1 MDFPSQDWEFN
12 NLNDFDTA
20 PPTISGD
27 YTFELYAQL
36 RATGRIL
43 DNFRAVLDGS
53 KMLYINAS
61 LTDMIPSDQFKGWS
75 YRTQK
80 QPRDLA
86 LRRNMLSTAW
96 MDMPASLLFN
106 DASVHDENGNV
117 VRNDTFMA
125 LLENLPKSGPNT
137 AAVQY
142 CVVIGADRRPALQ
155 FQCLSASAV
164 VLSGKHNNLQIA
176 TSLYG
181 YKLNM
186 TAYTA
191 TKFPA

>member
-1 MDFPSQDWEFN
+1 MDFPSQVWEFN
-12 NLNDFDTA
+12 DLDDFDTA

-43 DNFRAVLDGS
+43 DNFRAVLGGS

-75 YRTQK
+75 YRTQRHPK
-80 QPRDLA
+80 DLA

-106 DASVHDENGNV
+106 DASIHDENGNV
-117 VRNDTFMA
+117 VANDTFMA
-125 LLENLPKSGPNT
+125 LLENLPESGPDT
-137 AAVQY
+137 AAVRY
-142 CVVIGADRRPALQ
+142 CVVIGADSRPALQ
-155 FQCLSASAV
+155 FQCLPASAV
-164 VLSGKHNNLQIA
+164 VLSGKA
-176 TSLYG
+176 AFKG
-181 YKLNM
+181 
-186 TAYTA
+186 
-191 TKFPA
+191 

>member
-12 NLNDFDTA
+12 DLDDFDTA

-27 YTFELYAQL
+27 YTFELYAQV

-43 DNFRAVLDGS
+43 DNFRTVLGGS

-75 YRTQK
+75 YRTQRH
-80 QPRDLA
+80 PRDLA
-86 LRRNMLSTAW
+86 LWRNMLSTAW

-106 DASVHDENGNV
+106 DASIHDENGNV
-117 VRNDTFMA
+117 VGNDTFMA
-125 LLENLPKSGPNT
+125 LR
-137 AAVQY
+137 Y

-155 FQCLSASAV
+155 FQCLPASAV
-164 VLSGKHNNLQIA
+164 VLSGKA
-176 TSLYG
+176 AFKG
-181 YKLNM
+181 
-186 TAYTA
+186 
-191 TKFPA
+191 

>member
-12 NLNDFDTA
+12 DLDDFDTA

-27 YTFELYAQL
+27 YTIELYAQL

-43 DNFRAVLDGS
+43 DNFWAVLGGS

-75 YRTQK
+75 YRTQRH
-80 QPRDLA
+80 PRDLA

-106 DASVHDENGNV
+106 DASIHDENGNLV
-117 VRNDTFMA
+117 GNDTFMA
-125 LLENLPKSGPNT
+125 LLENLPESGPDT
-137 AAVQY
+137 AAVRY
-142 CVVIGADRRPALQ
+142 CVVIGADRHPALQ
-155 FQCLSASAV
+155 FQCLPASAV
-164 VLSGKHNNLQIA
+164 VLSGKA
-176 TSLYG
+176 AFKG
-181 YKLNM
+181 
-186 TAYTA
+186 
-191 TKFPA
+191 

>member
-12 NLNDFDTA
+12 DLDDFDTA

-27 YTFELYAQL
+27 YTFELYSQL

-61 LTDMIPSDQFKGWS
+61 LTDMIPFDQFKGWS

-96 MDMPASLLFN
+96 MDMLASLLFN
-106 DASVHDENGNV
+106 VSI
-117 VRNDTFMA
+117 
-125 LLENLPKSGPNT
+125 GP
-137 AAVQY
+137 
-142 CVVIGADRRPALQ
+142 
-155 FQCLSASAV
+155 
-164 VLSGKHNNLQIA
+164 
-176 TSLYG
+176 
-181 YKLNM
+181 
-186 TAYTA
+186 
-191 TKFPA
+191 